1 MQQKISVKGSKATV
15 WLIGNSMLIDGV
27 EACLRDLKMDN
38 LVRWNV
44 INADFAKNLKASHPE
59 LIIFEQGTPEVDKLL
74 NMIQEYPG
82 INMLGI
88 DLESNK
94 VLIMDSFQI
103 QIRSMSDLHRV
114 VQDIAGGRE

>member
-44 INADFAKNLKASHPE
+44 ITADFAKNLKASHPE

>member
-1 MQQKISVKGSKATV
+1 MQHKISVKDSKAAV

-27 EACLRDLKMDN
+27 ESCLRDLKMDN

-59 LIIFEQGTPEVDKLL
+59 LIIFEQGSPEVDKLL

>member
-1 MQQKISVKGSKATV
+1 
-15 WLIGNSMLIDGV
+15 MLIDGV